1 MASAIVPSQAPAR
14 RTPRLA
20 FPATSPQLYG
30 LDDELCRLMEQYAA
44 YLYEQTG
51 ECWTLAELAQE
62 LTMRSL
68 AEEDSWDFWAWV
80 AKNDG
85 QAGATYYLPRPS
97 WPLHFEGFNDDAAWC
112 INRWAEYSA
121 AKGCPMT
128 PGDVVR
134 GMAFM
139 MIDDDEAFRAW
150 RLSRRAGNQ
159 NNTQENR
166 HVC

>member
-1 MASAIVPSQAPAR
+1 
-14 RTPRLA
+14 
-20 FPATSPQLYG
+20 
-30 LDDELCRLMEQYAA
+30 MEQYAA

-97 WPLHFEGFNDDAAWC
+97 WPLCFDGFNDDAAWC

-121 AKGCPMT
+121 ANGCPMT

-134 GMAFM
+134 GMVFM
-139 MIDDDEAFRAW
+139 MIDDDEDFRAW
-150 RLSRRAGNQ
+150 RLAHRGAVQ
-159 NNTQENR
+159 
-166 HVC
+166 

>member
-1 MASAIVPSQAPAR
+1 
-14 RTPRLA
+14 
-20 FPATSPQLYG
+20 
-30 LDDELCRLMEQYAA
+30 MEQYAA

-51 ECWTLAELAQE
+51 DCWTLAELAQE

-97 WPLHFEGFNDDAAWC
+97 WPLHFEGFNDDAVWC

-121 AKGCPMT
+121 ANGCPMT

-139 MIDDDEAFRAW
+139 MIDDDEDFRAW